1 MNRRDLEIVAQAV
14 AAAFLTEHQAEEF
27 EKTLAGNVPN
37 FDVKKF
43 RQAVAK
49 HQVDMCN
56 RIGQEEKES

>member
-1 MNRRDLEIVAQAV
+1 MNRRDLEIVAQAA
-14 AAAFLTEHQAEEF
+14 AAAFLTEF
-27 EKTLAGNVPN
+27 LCLVFGKTLAGNVPN